1 MTKLQRP
8 TIRLLGAAVVV
19 AGAAA
24 ALVGIATA
32 QSDPDTSARGDSRA
46 QDASNST
53 AAAKKIRLEDST
65 VIIEVNDTEGDAGLQ
80 FFLDGEPWRRMKVF
94 RPGGKKVLD
103 LKGTGRLRNW
113 GLTESFHETN
123 EPEFSEVPLD
133 KFKRRFPEGTY
144 KFAGRTIEGKRL
156 VGKGKLSHDIPNGP
170 EITFPSAD
178 STVPHG
184 DVEATWAPVP
194 EPGTEITGWRV
205 IVEREDPFRS
215 YQVELPASQTSVKI
229 PSEFLE
235 PGTEYLLEIQT
246 IEASGNLTF
255 SEHFFRVG

>member
-1 MTKLQRP
+1 MKKPLRGP
-8 TIRLLGAAVVV
+8 TIAVLAVFSLVV
-19 AGAAA
+19 GVAAA
-24 ALVGIATA
+24 ESGPG
-32 QSDPDTSARGDSRA
+32 SSAEGDSRA
-46 QDASNST
+46 QGASNST
-53 AAAKKIRLEDST
+53 AAKKKIRLEDAT

-80 FFLDGEPWRRMKVF
+80 FFLDGEPWKRMKVS

-103 LKGTGRLRNW
+103 LRGTGRLRNW

-123 EPEFSEVPLD
+123 EPPFDEVPLR
-133 KFKRRFPEGTY
+133 KFLRRFPEGTY
-144 KFAGRTIEGKRL
+144 RFAGRTIEGQKL

-170 EITFPSAD
+170 EITAPAAD

-184 DVEATWAPVP
+184 DVEARWAPVP

-215 YQVELPASQTSVKI
+215 YQVELPASQTSVEI

-235 PGTEYLLEIQT
+235 PGVEYLIEIQT
-246 IEASGNLTF
+246 IEKSGNLTF